1 MLFRAGGNG
10 GRGELLSSILNVTT
24 SLIINIV
31 VGKGGTAGKTA
42 TRGNAA
48 IAGSSGGSSSIL
60 SITAR
65 GGGGGGRGYAYE
77 GNYKEGR
84 DGTSYEGGASGGNGA
99 KSRGSNPTAG
109 VNGWVKITYGKGIE

>member
-10 GRGELLSSILNVTT
+10 GRGELLSSILNVTPL
-24 SLIINIV
+24 LITNIV

-42 TRGNAA
+42 TYGTAA
-48 IAGSSGGSSSIL
+48 IAGGSGGSSSIL

-77 GNYKEGR
+77 GNYQTGR

-109 VNGWVKITYGKGIE
+109 ANGWVKIAYGEGIE